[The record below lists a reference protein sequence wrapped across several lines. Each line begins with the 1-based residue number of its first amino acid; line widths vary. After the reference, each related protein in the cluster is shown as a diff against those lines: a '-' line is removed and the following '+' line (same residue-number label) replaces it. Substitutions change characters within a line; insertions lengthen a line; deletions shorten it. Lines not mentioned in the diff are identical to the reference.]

1 MVQERPVRV
10 ERRLSAIMAA
20 DVAGYSRLM
29 HRDEEATHAKL
40 TALLMEAVHPA
51 IAEHGGRIVKNTG
64 DGLLAEFPSAVE
76 AVRGAVQFQ
85 TRVDELTIEDAED
98 RRIAFRVGINIGDVI
113 VEPHDIFGD
122 GVNIAARLEGIAE
135 PGGICISA
143 SAYDQVHGKV
153 GVDFADLGERTLK
166 NIDRPVRAYSVV
178 RDGPDLAIQ
187 TERVRQ
193 GALSTPR
200 RSTGRIRTRL
210 TPVGGALA
218 SIAVVGAV
226 AGGLVALK
234 PVRTDVFPDGQ
245 KTQREAAARPDIAP
259 RLSLVVLPFANLN
272 NDPEQDYFAD
282 SITTDLTTDLARMR
296 NAFVIGR
303 GTAFTYKNRQV
314 DLKSLGKEL
323 GIRWAVQGAVRRAGD
338 QVRVN
343 VSLTDVASGRDIW
356 SDRFDSDR
364 TKVAVL
370 QDQITARLARSLNI
384 ELIQAESRRSET
396 DQSKNPDAVD
406 FAMRG
411 WAKSYEP
418 RSKTTIAQARELFD
432 NALRLDPDNVD
443 AMIGKAWYLS
453 PPINLLSGW
462 PVSVTE
468 DKKTAINLIDRALS
482 KSPANAMA
490 HVVKGDTLRFGNPE
504 EALHQYD
511 AALEI
516 NPNFPAAYSGKG
528 DALILVGRAREALS
542 VTQLALRLSP
552 RDPST
557 VAWRWTLCH
566 AHLHLHEYQE
576 AIEECRRTT
585 NMNSTFWFA
594 YIGLVSAYAATG
606 QLEQAQLSLTE
617 LNKIRPDFTIQ
628 WYRDFGYALTSNPQF
643 RREFD
648 DILDGLRKVG
658 VREQ

>member
-1 MVQERPVRV
+1 
-10 ERRLSAIMAA
+10 MAA

-29 HRDEEATHAKL
+29 HDDEEATHGRL
-40 TALLMEAVHPA
+40 TTLLADVIEPTV
-51 IAEHGGRIVKNTG
+51 AEHGGRIVKNTG
-64 DGLLAEFPSAVE
+64 DGFLAEFPSAVQ
-76 AVRGAVQFQ
+76 AVRAAVRFQ
-85 TRVDELTIEDAED
+85 SAIGDLQQNDAKG
-98 RRIAFRVGINIGDVI
+98 RPLLFRVGINIGDVI

-122 GVNIAARLEGIAE
+122 GVNIAARLEGIGE
-135 PGGICISA
+135 PGGISISS
-143 SAYDQVHGKV
+143 SAYDQVRGKV
-153 GVDFADLGERTLK
+153 DMAFEDMGPQALK
-166 NIDRPVRAYSVV
+166 NIAEPIRVWRAKLSDSEVPKEV
-178 RDGPDLAIQ
+178 PEQA
-187 TERVRQ
+187 VFA
-193 GALSTPR
+193 GAGGLLGQIL
-200 RSTGRIRTRL
+200 GRLKL
-210 TPVGGALA
+210 TGGALA
-218 SIAVVGAV
+218 SVATVGAI
-226 AGGLVALK
+226 GLFGYSNVWNT
-234 PVRTDVFPDGQ
+234 RTDVLPDGQ

-282 SITTDLTTDLARMR
+282 SITADLTTDLARMR

-314 DLKSLGKEL
+314 DLKTLGKDL
-323 GIRWAVQGAVRRAGD
+323 GIRWAVQGAVRRAGE

-364 TKVAVL
+364 TNVAVL
-370 QDQITARLARSLNI
+370 QDQITVRLARSLNI

-396 DQSKNPDAVD
+396 DRSKNPDAMD
-406 FAMRG
+406 FTMRG

-432 NALRLDPDNVD
+432 NALRLDPDHVD
-443 AMIGKAWYLS
+443 AMIGKAWSLS

-462 PVSVTE
+462 PVSVVE
-468 DKKTAINLIDRALS
+468 DNKTATNLVDRALS

-516 NPNFPAAYSGKG
+516 NPNFPAAYAGKG
-528 DALILVGRAREALS
+528 DALILAGRAREALS

-552 RDPST
+552 RDPSA

-566 AHLHLHEYQE
+566 AHLHLHDYQE
-576 AIEECRRTT
+576 AIEECRRTL
-585 NMNSTFWFA
+585 NMNSAYWFA
-594 YIGLVSAYAATG
+594 FIGLVSAYGATG
-606 QLEQAQLSLTE
+606 QFEQARLSLAE
-617 LNKIRPDFTIQ
+617 FNKIRPDFTIQ
-628 WYRDFGYALTSNPQF
+628 WYRDFGYALTRNPQF

-658 VREQ
+658 VREH